1 VKNSPI
7 ARAALLEAGVAA
19 LILAGCH
26 TAELA
31 LLDHPRRAPGV
42 AMQDVTFH
50 SAALNRDMPYRVF
63 LPEKIAPGQRLPV
76 VYLLHGGG
84 ANFTAWS
91 NEFDV
96 ARYVVA
102 ENAGGL
108 ILVMPEGDSSY
119 WLNAAL
125 IPRDKYEDYLT
136 SDLIADVE
144 ARFPAAPGRESRA
157 IVGISMG
164 GFGAVKLALTHADLY
179 AFAGALSPAL
189 DAPRRKFAIQR
200 ASQWWRFR
208 SIFGPW
214 GSKTRAA
221 ADPFLLVQSA
231 NPAATPYLYVT
242 AGEQEPLLDPI
253 RRFAGRLHE
262 LHFAYEFHTKPGGHD
277 SAEWDAQL
285 PGCFTSLML
294 HIRRPSGN

>member
-1 VKNSPI
+1 MPS
-7 ARAALLEAGVAA
+7 ALLAAGVVA
-19 LILAGCH
+19 LTLAGCR
-26 TAELA
+26 TTERA
-31 LLDHPRRAPGV
+31 LLDHPRLAPGV

-50 SAALNRDMPYRVF
+50 SAALNRQMPYRVF

-84 ANFTAWS
+84 ADFTAWS
-91 NEFDV
+91 NQLDV
-96 ARYVVA
+96 ARYA
-102 ENAGGL
+102 APENSGGPGL

-125 IPRDKYEDYLT
+125 IPQDRYEDYLT
-136 SDLIADVE
+136 TDLIADVE
-144 ARFPAAPGRESRA
+144 ARFPAAPGRASRA
-157 IVGISMG
+157 VVGISMG
-164 GFGAVKLALTHADLY
+164 GFGAVKLALTHPDLY

-189 DAPRRKFAIQR
+189 DAPRRRFALQR
-200 ASQWWRFR
+200 AGQWWRFR

-262 LHFAYEFHTKPGGHD
+262 RDFAYEFHTKPGGHD
-277 SAEWDAQL
+277 AAEWNAQL
-285 PGCFTSLML
+285 PGCMTSLML
-294 HIRRPSGN
+294 HIRRPGGS